1 MLRRSL
7 KADFLKIKNKP
18 VLWAHIW
25 IPVAINALFLSYYAF
40 TGWSASA
47 KIIGFFESVGAGFP
61 ILIGIF
67 CADVAEHEQNAG
79 RFLNLL
85 SQPRKTTAFLSK
97 VILLLLLGL
106 FSVVLTAVI
115 FGAGFRVIANNCDID
130 MITYLTAALMMWCS
144 AILLYIVQMIIA
156 FGFGK
161 GASVGTGLFSGLL
174 GALML
179 TDLGRLVWEYVP
191 PAWTGRKM
199 PVTYLRVVFGAS
211 NAVNE
216 LKKAIPI
223 VCIVA
228 VISLLRYRAWASRF
242 EGVRITE

>member
-1 MLRRSL
+1 MPRRYLR
-7 KADFLKIKNKP
+7 ADFLKMKNLP

-25 IPVAINALFLSYYAF
+25 IPVAINTLFLSYYAF
-40 TGWSASA
+40 TGWSTSA
-47 KIIGFFESVGAGFP
+47 KIIGFFESFGAGFP

-67 CADVAEHEQNAG
+67 AADVAKHEQNAG
-79 RFLNLL
+79 RFQNLL

-115 FGAGFRVIANNCDID
+115 FGAGFRVIANNCDIG
-130 MITYLTAALMMWCS
+130 MITYLTAALMMWFGS
-144 AILLYIVQMIIA
+144 IPLYIVQMIIA

-161 GASVGTGLFSGLL
+161 GASVGTGLFAGLL
-174 GALML
+174 GALIL

-191 PAWTGRKM
+191 PSWMGRM
-199 PVTYLRVVFGAS
+199 PVTYLRVVFGTPD
-211 NAVNE
+211 AVNE

-223 VCIVA
+223 VCVVTIM
-228 VISLLRYRAWASRF
+228 SLLCYRLWASRF
-242 EGVRITE
+242 EGDRITE

>member
-1 MLRRSL
+1 MLRRYL
-7 KADFLKIKNKP
+7 RADFLKMKNLP

-25 IPVAINALFLSYYAF
+25 IPIAINALFLSYYAF

-67 CADVAEHEQNAG
+67 TADVMEHEQNAG
-79 RFLNLL
+79 RFQNLL

-97 VILLLLLGL
+97 VIFLLPLGL

-115 FGAGFRVIANNCDID
+115 FGAGFRMIANNCGTR

-144 AILLYIVQMIIA
+144 AIPLYIVQMIIA
-156 FGFGK
+156 FRFGK

-179 TDLGRLVWEYVP
+179 TGLGRLVWEYVP
-191 PAWTGRKM
+191 PSWTGRM
-199 PVTYLRVVFGAS
+199 PVTYLRVVVGTP

-223 VCIVA
+223 VCVVTIM
-228 VISLLRYRAWASRF
+228 SLLCYRLWASRF
-242 EGVRITE
+242 EGDRITE